1 MHRGWNPIFGEN
13 IIFFLF
19 IQNYSMGTV
28 QQGSITYELIG
39 GDEVVYGPYT
49 LTSLQQYLDKGRIDG
64 ETHIRVSGTED
75 WMPLGGIRTLTAAT
89 PPEYEPSAAG
99 GAADIN
105 VMDALKEGWAILQKN
120 MGVSIGVFFVGGL
133 LVALSV

>member
-1 MHRGWNPIFGEN
+1 MESYIWRKYYIDV
-13 IIFFLF
+13 FLF
-19 IQNYSMGTV
+19 IQNYSMGTD

-49 LTSLQQYLDKGRIDG
+49 LTSLQQYLDKRRIDG
-64 ETHIRVSGTED
+64 ETQIRVSGTED
-75 WMPLGGIRTLTAAT
+75 WMPLGGILTMTAAT
-89 PPEYEPSAAG
+89 PTEYEPSADG

-120 MGVSIGVFFVGGL
+120 MV
-133 LVALSV
+133 